1 MKQFKGGTMK
11 KALTIA
17 ALSSLILVLSTQIL
31 VAAPPPQEQLY
42 EITSPQANAQL
53 RGSVEIIGTARWPD
67 FWFYKVLFASAATPN
82 AWVDLGEI
90 HEQQRT
96 NEWLE
101 TWHTTSFPDGD
112 YYLRLVIIRTD
123 GNTAAETEP
132 IPVQIANAQPMPTP
146 VPEESPTP
154 TPTIIIPT
162 PTTAIVE
169 QPTTVSRPS
178 PIPTS
183 EIVTAPAAAPEPPG
197 GFSLPDLSVFVR
209 QFAFGAFVTTAFFL
223 FVGVVVLLRRLI

>member
-1 MKQFKGGTMK
+1 MMT

-17 ALSSLILVLSTQIL
+17 VLLSVVMILSTEIL
-31 VAAPPPQEQLY
+31 VAAPLLQEQRY
-42 EITSPQANAQL
+42 EITSPQANTQL

-67 FWFYKVLFASAATPN
+67 FWFYKVVFASAATPN

-123 GNTAAETEP
+123 GNTAAQTEP
-132 IPVQIANAQPMPTP
+132 IPVQIANTQPTPTP
-146 VPEESPTP
+146 VPVETPAPSPTVVLH
-154 TPTIIIPT
+154 T

-169 QPTTVSRPS
+169 QPTTVIRLTPT
-178 PIPTS
+178 PTS
-183 EIVTAPAAAPEPPG
+183 EIAATRTVTPETPAG
-197 GFSLPDLSVFVR
+197 ISVPDVGVFVR
-209 QFAFGAFVTTAFFL
+209 QFVFGAFIATAIFL
-223 FVGVVVLLRRLI
+223 FVGIVFLLRRLI